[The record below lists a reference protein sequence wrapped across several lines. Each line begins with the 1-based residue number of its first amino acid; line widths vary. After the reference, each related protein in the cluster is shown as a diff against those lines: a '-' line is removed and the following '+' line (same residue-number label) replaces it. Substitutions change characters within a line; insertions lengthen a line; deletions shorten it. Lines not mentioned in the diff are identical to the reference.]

1 MDSSVKGSSHWMA
14 SNSLFHS
21 QKLSAKDQEESES
34 SAETAAKIQ

>member
-1 MDSSVKGSSHWMA
+1 MA

-34 SAETAAKIQ
+34 SAEMAASFLPQRVNFKIQ